1 MSDANETAAPTTAAA
16 PRLGRLHPHNVVIDV
31 ADHDV
36 VVPFWEAA
44 LGWTVHRIN
53 DQFVGLRAPAEEQI
67 GFDILFQKVPEP
79 KVAKNRAHI
88 DFDAEDME
96 AEVARLVGLGG
107 SVIDVSEMRWDQNMS
122 AAESLGDRRERVAS
136 RPVAPRE
143 CAPRLRGDRTPGG
156 GDRDRRTD
164 LGQRP
169 NRLAR

>member
-1 MSDANETAAPTTAAA
+1 MTDHVAAPT

-44 LGWTVHRIN
+44 LGWTVHRIS
-53 DQFVGLRAPAEEQI
+53 DQFVGLRAPVDEQV

-88 DFDAEDME
+88 DFDADDMD

-107 SVIDVSEMRWDQNMS
+107 TVRDQH
-122 AAESLGDRRERVAS
+122 SLGAFRWTIVADPEGNEFCVTI
-136 RPVAPRE
+136 R
-143 CAPRLRGDRTPGG
+143 
-156 GDRDRRTD
+156 
-164 LGQRP
+164 
-169 NRLAR
+169 

>member
-1 MSDANETAAPTTAAA
+1 MSADPEQPATTT

-36 VVPFWEAA
+36 VVPFWAEA

-53 DQFVGLRAPAEEQI
+53 DQFVGLSAPADEDI

-88 DFDAEDME
+88 DFDAADME

-107 SVIDVSEMRWDQNMS
+107 TVRASH
-122 AAESLGDRRERVAS
+122 SLGAFRWTIVADPEGNEFCVTS
-136 RPVAPRE
+136 R
-143 CAPRLRGDRTPGG
+143 
-156 GDRDRRTD
+156 
-164 LGQRP
+164 
-169 NRLAR
+169 

>member
-1 MSDANETAAPTTAAA
+1 MTDDVAAPT

-44 LGWTVHRIN
+44 LGWTVHRIS
-53 DQFVGLRAPAEEQI
+53 DQFVGLRAPVDEQV

-88 DFDAEDME
+88 DFDADDMA

-107 SVIDVSEMRWDQNMS
+107 TVRDQH
-122 AAESLGDRRERVAS
+122 SLGAFRWTIVADPEGNEFCVTI
-136 RPVAPRE
+136 R
-143 CAPRLRGDRTPGG
+143 
-156 GDRDRRTD
+156 
-164 LGQRP
+164 
-169 NRLAR
+169 

>member
-1 MSDANETAAPTTAAA
+1 MTGDVAAPT

-44 LGWTVHRIN
+44 LGWTVHRIS
-53 DQFVGLRAPAEEQI
+53 DQFVGLRAPVDEQV

-88 DFDAEDME
+88 DFDADDMD

-107 SVIDVSEMRWDQNMS
+107 TVRDQH
-122 AAESLGDRRERVAS
+122 SLGACRWTIVADPEGNEFCVTI
-136 RPVAPRE
+136 R
-143 CAPRLRGDRTPGG
+143 
-156 GDRDRRTD
+156 
-164 LGQRP
+164 
-169 NRLAR
+169 

>member
-1 MSDANETAAPTTAAA
+1 MTADVAAPT

-44 LGWTVHRIN
+44 LGWTVHRIS
-53 DQFVGLRAPAEEQI
+53 DQFVGLRAPVDEQV

-88 DFDAEDME
+88 DFDADDMD

-107 SVIDVSEMRWDQNMS
+107 TVRDQH
-122 AAESLGDRRERVAS
+122 SLGAFRWPIVADPEGNEFCVTI
-136 RPVAPRE
+136 R
-143 CAPRLRGDRTPGG
+143 
-156 GDRDRRTD
+156 
-164 LGQRP
+164 
-169 NRLAR
+169 